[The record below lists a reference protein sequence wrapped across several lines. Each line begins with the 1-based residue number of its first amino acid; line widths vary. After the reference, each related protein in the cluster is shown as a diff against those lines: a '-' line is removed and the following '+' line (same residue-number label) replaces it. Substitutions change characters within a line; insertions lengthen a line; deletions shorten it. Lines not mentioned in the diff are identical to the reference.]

1 MLKRKR
7 ALKGAKGSALF
18 MVICIM
24 AILMV
29 VAVTAMAMV
38 SIAYARSLQNYTAS
52 QSYVTAKNTL
62 DMIVEVTDNT
72 SSTVN
77 DYGQVAMSA
86 SQRAVIAKPLFDVIT
101 ACNSDVYGGG
111 TYDGSK
117 AGGQVEYGTVT
128 LDTTELSGISFVDF
142 TDSSGAVLGQIKYE
156 VLPDPKAPSGVSEV
170 TRGELDGTTDTTPI
184 KYGSQVKFESS
195 SGGYDYE
202 EYYSFARV
210 KMTVKVQSGSGDT
223 AQIRTVSKIYDA
235 KLYEKRERTS
245 ATPPKY
251 RPASGGSG
259 KFTQAVKTMGTYKSG
274 TGMNVIGGISAKG
287 GGGSFAGLKGNTS
300 SVYIN
305 GDFNPVDSGHNGT
318 MDIGAGQQITINGK
332 FTVNN
337 NFNFNSTY
345 DPTND
350 TGSKPFIY
358 CEEIEW
364 ANSNIPSGDMDIIT
378 KNGGRYGRDS
388 NKITGNVL
396 SGGNL
401 SLVGNN
407 LEITGNIIVDGNVT
421 IEQSIKGTGTIY
433 YTGSI
438 NKSEAEANGVKFVK
452 LPAGTTFDVK
462 NPTVDSESGTKIIT
476 TPITPSTTYNVSTD
490 QSVFSE
496 YYEDG
501 DVTKGVVP
509 AETVPTPVDN
519 TFNGTASGTG
529 PGSKNIIYLDIP
541 KGDTQTVYLQPGD
554 YTNVEIVIRGGGD
567 ATFYQD
573 GDINMSGVRVWS
585 ELVKEKVENGEVIDM
600 KTLADDENYS
610 QILWYVDAGA
620 SLNISSSGSDGNLLN
635 AYIYGP
641 EAGIMYTSGGDASGP
656 YVKVKDEFGNISNMK
671 TWLMGAV
678 VGNDIEM
685 CNGSSGIIFINPD
698 GTGDGGGSG
707 SGELVD
713 PGSPAGSFSSVDVK
727 YRLKTPGLDYYT
739 NR

>member
-1 MLKRKR
+1 MHKRKR

-77 DYGQVAMSA
+77 DYGQVAMTLTE
-86 SQRAVIAKPLFDVIT
+86 RKNIAKPLFDVIT
-101 ACNSDVYGGG
+101 KCNSDVYNGT
-111 TYDGSK
+111 TYDNSK
-117 AGGQVEYGTVT
+117 AGGQVEYGTIT

-156 VLPDPKAPSGVSEV
+156 VLPDPKAPSGISEV

-184 KYGSQVKFESS
+184 QYGTQVTFPDTV
-195 SGGYDYE
+195 GGKDIQE
-202 EYYSFARV
+202 IYSFARI

-235 KLYEKRERTS
+235 KLYEKRENT
-245 ATPPKY
+245 AGTPPKT
-251 RPASGGSG
+251 RPGSSGGR
-259 KFTQAVKTMGTYKSG
+259 FTQAVKTMGTYKSG

-305 GDFNPVDSGHNGT
+305 GDFNPIDSGHNGT

-345 DPTND
+345 EPTTD
-350 TGSKPFIY
+350 TGAKPFIY
-358 CEEIEW
+358 CEEIDW

-378 KNGGRYGRDS
+378 KDGGRYGRDA

-407 LEITGNIIVDGNVT
+407 LEISGNIIVDGNVT
-421 IEQSIKGTGTIY
+421 IENSIKGTGTIY

-501 DVTKGVVP
+501 DVTKGIVP
-509 AETVPTPVDN
+509 AETAPTPVDN
-519 TFNGTASGTG
+519 TFDGTASGAG

-585 ELVKEKVENGEVIDM
+585 ELVKNKVENGEVIDM

-698 GTGDGGGSG
+698 GTGSGGST
-707 SGELVD
+707 GEIID
-713 PGSPAGSFSSVDVK
+713 PGTDPGKGFNAVDVK